1 MLCEVVYDG
10 ELSATAYII
19 LFSALLIIV
28 GGLSWCFYRAIKAGG
43 GSAEPQ
49 EPENGS
55 DQS

>member
-1 MLCEVVYDG
+1 MLSEMVYDG
-10 ELSATAYII
+10 ELSATAYIV

-43 GSAEPQ
+43 AAAEPQ